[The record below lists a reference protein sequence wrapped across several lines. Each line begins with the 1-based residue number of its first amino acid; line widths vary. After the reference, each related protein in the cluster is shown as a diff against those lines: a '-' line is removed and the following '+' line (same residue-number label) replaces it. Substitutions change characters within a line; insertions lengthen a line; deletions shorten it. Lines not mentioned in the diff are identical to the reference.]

1 MEFELLHR
9 FRLES
14 ARALTGLDQN
24 HPCARVHGHSF
35 QVTLKIC
42 GELDHE
48 KGWVMDFNDIQAAAQ
63 PLVKL
68 LDHRLLNEVPGL
80 ENPTSEILARYIF
93 DHLRPKLPLLRQV
106 RIAETPD
113 TECRY
118 PKGTS

>member
-14 ARALTGLDQN
+14 ARALTGLGQN

-35 QVTLKIC
+35 EVTLLIC
-42 GELDHE
+42 GALDPE
-48 KGWVMDFNDIQAAAQ
+48 KGWVMDFNDIQAAAA
-63 PLVKL
+63 PLIKL
-68 LDHRLLNEVPGL
+68 LDHRFLNEVPGL

-93 DHLRPKLPLLRQV
+93 NHLQSKLPLLKQV